1 MTIFIYPDPT
11 PVMPTL
17 NGFSV
22 HKKPTFASVLAEAVS
37 GRAVMGTNAAFPL
50 WDFELTYEV
59 LRSQTQNR
67 VPDTY
72 YSPNVEFE
80 AIASL
85 FLACAGSYGRFWY
98 DDPTDNSRTAQV
110 IGTSDGVSL
119 TWQIIRTYG
128 IGSVSFTEP
137 VGGLN
142 DSLPYT
148 FYDNGSPVA
157 VTLANNNR
165 TITFAAPIT
174 AGHLITG
181 DFSYYFYCRFLE
193 DGADF
198 EQFMHNLWSL
208 RTLRF
213 RSVKP

>member
-1 MTIFIYPDPT
+1 MAIFIYPDPT

-22 HKKPTFASVLAEAVS
+22 HKKPIFAATVAEAVS
-37 GRAVMGTNAAFPL
+37 GRAVMGANAAFPL
-50 WDFELTYEV
+50 WEFDLTYEV

-67 VPDTY
+67 EPDTY

-98 DDPTDNSRTAQV
+98 NDPTDNSRTGQV
-110 IGTSDGVSL
+110 IGTGDGVSA
-119 TWQIIRTYG
+119 TFQIIR
-128 IGSVSFTEP
+128 SFGTGNTSLVEP

-142 DSLPYT
+142 YLLPYT
-148 FYDNGSPVA
+148 FYDNGTPTA
-157 VTLANNNR
+157 ITLANNNR
-165 TITFAAPIT
+165 TITFASAPT
-174 AGHLITG
+174 LGHSITG

-198 EQFMHNLWSL
+198 EQFMHNLWLLRSL
-208 RTLRF
+208 KF